1 MSYLKG
7 APNLSIVHQIGDP
20 FEQLHLSLYTD
31 ADHSGDVEHAQSASG
46 MILCLEGESEKSY
59 WPLTWGSKKQTA
71 TSRSTTEAEI
81 ISLCTGIFG
90 DALPAQEFLEEL
102 ANREVKL
109 VCRQDKTAVIQ
120 IAHAGYSP
128 KLRHVSKTHRVNL
141 SSLYEVFEQDLF
153 IHLQYINTELQKADV
168 FTTKA
173 LQPAKFPSA
182 LKLLRTE

>member
-7 APNLSIVHQIGDP
+7 TPNLSIVHQIGDP
-20 FEQLHLSLYTD
+20 FEELHLSLYTD
-31 ADHSGDVEHAQSASG
+31 ADHSGDVEHAQSTSG
-46 MILCLEGESEKSY
+46 MILCLEGENSY

-81 ISLCTGIFG
+81 ISLCTGVFG
-90 DALPAQEFLEEL
+90 DALPAQEFLEKL

-109 VCRQDKTAVIQ
+109 VCHQDNSAVIQ
-120 IAHAGYSP
+120 IVHAGYSP

-141 SSLYEVFEQDLF
+141 SSLYEVFEQDPF
-153 IHLQYINTELQKADV
+153 IRLQYINTELQKADV
-168 FTTKA
+168 FTKA

-182 LKLLRTE
+182 LNLLRME